1 MSPGPLGVNDLSLKL
16 KPDGMTVVKLR
27 EEAKLKNKALT
38 FAVVLVLLLGAFA
51 GIALFTQ
58 RDSAEPDA
66 GNYADPQ
73 IGEEERSL
81 PEDIDGPLKLVTGLI
96 KNHYHA
102 GELIWASLDLS
113 NLEDK
118 PLTFRGA
125 DPALSFKVYDDENR
139 VVISQMLK
147 LQLDEFNFRP
157 DEVYHREQWFGSY
170 VFALD
175 QPGRY
180 KVVACADLNLDENLD
195 DPLYTYAEPVW
206 IEIVTGRKTAFRP
219 VEWRTKG
226 TVPEEVR
233 SWVEDSLKF
242 DMGHF
247 ANAQEFDG
255 KQYLFARSGTGGF
268 EPFER
273 LIEIID
279 VLVMEEEVAVR
290 VSFTRP
296 SPDQQIAPEDL
307 YDAVYIEATG
317 LPVRFVPIAD
327 EWIFISSLSGIH
339 YLPDIVAHSR
349 SIKLFAPAPGEVVG
363 RKFSAFGVA
372 NTFEATVDYSL
383 SDANLNTLD
392 GGFITAGDIAP
403 GFTREPVIQ
412 DKWAGAGN
420 WRYFT
425 IDIQVSEHVADGADL
440 RLSVLDVCRATGS
453 VDLVAIPL
461 KFKSD

>member
-1 MSPGPLGVNDLSLKL
+1 MKNKVLISAVLILAVLSL
-16 KPDGMTVVKLR
+16 G
-27 EEAKLKNKALT
+27 AL
-38 FAVVLVLLLGAFA
+38 A
-51 GIALFTQ
+51 GIALFTRNEPEVATIDQ
-58 RDSAEPDA
+58 KEIAGKTNEPAVVATDQKETAVEAAE
-66 GNYADPQ
+66 
-73 IGEEERSL
+73 
-81 PEDIDGPLKLVTGLI
+81 LKVVTGLL
-96 KNHYHA
+96 KTHYHA
-102 GELIWASLDLS
+102 GERIWLS
-113 NLEDK
+113 KHLYNLGDN
-118 PLTFRGA
+118 PLAFWGA
-125 DPALSFKVYDDENR
+125 DSILFFRVYDEQNR
-139 VVISQMLK
+139 VVISKIPEPQPGSPRELT
-147 LQLDEFNFRP
+147 LNPGVP
-157 DEVYHREQWFGSY
+157 DFGGSWTEHY
-170 VFALD
+170 TFALD

-180 KVVACADLNLDENLD
+180 KVVAWAELSLDKNFA
-195 DPLYTYAEPVW
+195 DPLHIYADPLW
-206 IEIVTGRKTAFRP
+206 IEIITGRNVEFWP
-219 VEWRTKG
+219 VELHKEAAT
-226 TVPEEVR
+226 PEEVR
-233 SWVEDSLKF
+233 SWVQNSLKF
-242 DMGHF
+242 DISDF
-247 ANAQEFDG
+247 ANAKEFDG

-273 LIEIID
+273 LVEIID